1 MSTFALLKDG
11 EAFVV
16 DDHPTVKKMVAGFA
30 SDFLEVYNANDD
42 EWNAGPTS
50 TPWDLCGHVR
60 ILIRDGS
67 ISDARS
73 AELGMLKEI
82 EDIKKPIGTS
92 TATTTTTAPAPL
104 LTVPSFSTNSNP
116 APSLKRKASSQLV
129 PTVVKTPRTTAD
141 SNVHVKSLADYKPKL
156 VKKPHTRLI
165 KDNVSDSFL
174 LRLTF
179 SQVAGAME
187 LMKKLV
193 VGNGATMEDAFHHVF
208 SGKGVIYKRGTF
220 NRHRD
225 IYFTARPTI
234 IERWSTTE
242 GNRKWKEFYA
252 KKDQYLGSENRWYE
266 NSHSEDED
274 HNDEGNED
282 DEDSMEMDNV
292 IVKEEEVEVM
302 LNKKEKGKGLA
313 QPRTAAWKD
322 LITKASTSTT
332 TASSSIRHNAK
343 KTGTYEEN
351 GVIYLSDSDS
361 SSLT

>member
-16 DDHPTVKKMVAGFA
+16 DDHPTVKKMITGFA

-82 EDIKKPIGTS
+82 ENIKKPIGTS
-92 TATTTTTAPAPL
+92 TTTTTTTAPAPP
-104 LTVPSFSTNSNP
+104 LTVSSSFSTNSNP
-116 APSLKRKASSQLV
+116 APSLKRKASTELV
-129 PTVVKTPRTTAD
+129 STVAKAPRTAAD
-141 SNVHVKSLADYKPKL
+141 SNIHVKSLADYKPKL
-156 VKKPHTRLI
+156 VKKPHTRLV
-165 KDNVSDSFL
+165 KDNASDSFL

-193 VGNGATMEDAFHHVF
+193 VGDGATMEDAFHNVF

-234 IERWSTTE
+234 IERWSTME

-252 KKDQYLGSENRWYE
+252 KKDQYLGSENRWYD
-266 NSHSEDED
+266 NSHSEDD
-274 HNDEGNED
+274 DGNDEDNED
-282 DEDSMEMDNV
+282 DEDSMEVDDV
-292 IVKEEEVEVM
+292 IVKEEEVEVT

-322 LITKASTSTT
+322 LVMKASTSAT
-332 TASSSIRHNAK
+332 TATSSIKQNAK

-351 GVIYLSDSDS
+351 GVIHLSDSDS
-361 SSLT
+361 D